1 MTHRTCGSHVVIPSE
16 SAHKLLMVAIE
27 SVGCSTRHFTGCS
40 ALIWYHRLEH
50 QEVLAMTIE
59 RVREQ
64 GVKDG
69 NAVEVR

>member
-1 MTHRTCGSHVVIPSE
+1 
-16 SAHKLLMVAIE
+16 MVAIE

-50 QEVLAMTIE
+50 QEVVAMTIE

-64 GVKDG
+64 GVRDG